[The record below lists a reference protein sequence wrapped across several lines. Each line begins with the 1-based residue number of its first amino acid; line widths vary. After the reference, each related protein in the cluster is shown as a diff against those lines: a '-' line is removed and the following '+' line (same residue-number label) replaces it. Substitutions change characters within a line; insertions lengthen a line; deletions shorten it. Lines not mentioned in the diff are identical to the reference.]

1 MAKIQEFILVI
12 IFVIFPQKLQF
23 RLENEIFEISRN
35 SALDVNILSVISNF
49 VQSGLIG
56 SQFLA

>member
-23 RLENEIFEISRN
+23 TLENEIFEISRN
-35 SALDVNILSVISNF
+35 RA
-49 VQSGLIG
+49 
-56 SQFLA
+56 